1 MFEKK
6 KEKKRCLS
14 SSFRNTL
21 RNDGSKREKWSSGMF
36 KAELEMFHTYYPS
49 TRIENQAKMS
59 YQISGKLVREGR
71 IKVCLVSEILCY
83 RSDWNT
89 TVCKSI
95 SVRYSMI
102 LSVYLMAI
110 FTISKIEV
118 VRDDNATTNYG
129 ILKIWNI

>member
-1 MFEKK
+1 
-6 KEKKRCLS
+6 
-14 SSFRNTL
+14 
-21 RNDGSKREKWSSGMF
+21 MF

-49 TRIENQAKMS
+49 TQIENQAKMS
-59 YQISGKLVREGR
+59 YQISGKLVREGEGR
-71 IKVCLVSEILCY
+71 IKRCLVSEILYY
-83 RSDWNT
+83 RSDRNT